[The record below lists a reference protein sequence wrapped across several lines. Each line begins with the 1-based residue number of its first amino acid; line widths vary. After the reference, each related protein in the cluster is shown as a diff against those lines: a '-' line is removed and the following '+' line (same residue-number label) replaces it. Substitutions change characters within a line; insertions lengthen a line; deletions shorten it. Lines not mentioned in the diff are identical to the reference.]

1 MPELSPVLG
10 PRIMH
15 IVLARKVMHL
25 QMLEDPQG
33 LEGGNQG
40 SAKETQK
47 RKKRNAILR
56 EEKAHRER
64 EGATTKR

>member
-1 MPELSPVLG
+1 MG

-33 LEGGNQG
+33 LEGFNQG
-40 SAKETQK
+40 SSIETQI
-47 RKKRNAILR
+47 RKKGNAILR
-56 EEKAHRER
+56 KEKALKER
-64 EGATTKR
+64 EGATA